1 MSRPLYLD
9 YNSTAPLDER
19 VFEAM
24 RPYFL
29 EEFGN
34 AGSRTHSY
42 GQRAK
47 EGAERAREQVA
58 NLLGVR
64 PDEVVFTSGATE
76 ANNLAILGLA
86 AHGEATGRKHVLA
99 TAIEH
104 KAVLEPLERLRA
116 SGFDVELVPVTAG
129 GYV

>member
-1 MSRPLYLD
+1 MNRPLYLD

-24 RPYFL
+24 RPFFL
-29 EEFGN
+29 KDFGN

-47 EGAERAREQVA
+47 EAAERAREDVA
-58 NLLGVR
+58 KLLGVR
-64 PDEVVFTSGATE
+64 SDEVVFTSGATE

-104 KAVLEPLERLRA
+104 KAVLEPVDRLRA
-116 SGFDVELVPVTAG
+116 SGFALFAQPH
-129 GYV
+129 